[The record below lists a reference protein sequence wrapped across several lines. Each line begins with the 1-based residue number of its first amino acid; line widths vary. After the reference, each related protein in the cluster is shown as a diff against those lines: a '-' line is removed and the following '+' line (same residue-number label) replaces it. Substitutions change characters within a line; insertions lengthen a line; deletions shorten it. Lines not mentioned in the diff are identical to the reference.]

1 MNASP
6 RGSLEARGNVLK
18 VVLNLSISG
27 FAFNHDNQMVTDSAI
42 SLSSSGSSSLNDVL
56 PDLRKA
62 EITKRR
68 TRADSL
74 SSALSS
80 LPDSDASSD
89 LSDLTDSETDQ
100 PARKRQRKEYTP
112 EPLSDSGDSERE
124 DAPGS
129 KQYLKAGLY
138 SVDNKDGLADASFT
152 ISIEKISVEALSAV
166 PLALAASVPAEQ
178 GSPNPELEEDTKPRE
193 SRRASSIANQKF
205 ARNGSGPSTIH
216 AKQKAPKKKAL
227 PANTILTD
235 YVPTGSLLSLPINY
249 GEHLIEQERDFKLS
263 FDILRDYSS
272 GCIKRQRVFERAGAD
287 KRPPKY
293 WQIKQSQCSSCLAA
307 ILSEQTSQI
316 YMSRETSFQQRYPL
330 YVNASVDQAAARTVS
345 TGKYSCCLWL
355 MDGLIVFQAYAI
367 SMLAKAMSGRKELYK
382 WTVEL
387 KGRIERPQGTA
398 SCCAFL
404 GKSGIASY
412 NSC

>member
-1 MNASP
+1 M
-6 RGSLEARGNVLK
+6 RIVLK
-18 VVLNLSISG
+18 VVLNFIDQW
-27 FAFNHDNQMVTDSAI
+27 FAFNRDNQMETDSAI
-42 SLSSSGSSSLNDVL
+42 SLSSSGSSSLSDVL

-89 LSDLTDSETDQ
+89 LSDLTESETDQ

-138 SVDNKDGLADASFT
+138 SIDNKDGLADASFT

-166 PLALAASVPAEQ
+166 PLALAASIPAEQ
-178 GSPNPELEEDTKPRE
+178 GSPNPELEEESKPRE

-205 ARNGSGPSTIH
+205 ARNGSGLSTIH

-227 PANTILTD
+227 PASTILTD
-235 YVPTGSLLSLPINY
+235 YVPNGSLLSLPINY

-293 WQIKQSQCSSCLAA
+293 WQIKQSQCSSCLASK
-307 ILSEQTSQI
+307 LSEHTSQI

-330 YVNASVDQAAARTVS
+330 YVNASVDQAAARSAS
-345 TGKYSCCLWL
+345 TGKCFFCLSRR
-355 MDGLIVFQAYAI
+355 F
-367 SMLAKAMSGRKELYK
+367 
-382 WTVEL
+382 
-387 KGRIERPQGTA
+387 
-398 SCCAFL
+398 
-404 GKSGIASY
+404 
-412 NSC
+412 